1 MSIITN
7 VVLCSFTTGELTI
20 QSTSNSIQCS
30 LPNKYNNNFY
40 NNQTSICFDL
50 NGNSCVIT
58 KGNSCHLTNTNYL
71 SCIGNYM
78 ECSSQN
84 TVCSTENSIFNV
96 NYAQY
101 YLTEYDSRSD
111 ANPGSY
117 SNNSKIPP
125 FITFILSFL
134 LILITMFIIS

>member
-30 LPNKYNNNFY
+30 LPNKYINNVY
-40 NNQTSICFDL
+40 NQTSICFDL

-58 KGNSCHLTNTNYL
+58 KGNVCNLTNTNYI
-71 SCIGNYM
+71 SCVGDYI
-78 ECSSQN
+78 ECSSQT

-96 NYAQY
+96 NYSQY
-101 YLTEYDSRSD
+101 FLTEYDSRS
-111 ANPGSY
+111 NNIPGSS
-117 SNNSKIPP
+117 SNNSKIPS
-125 FITFILSFL
+125 FITFVLSFL
-134 LILITMFIIS
+134 LIIITMFLIS